1 MWDRHSEEPAG
12 FAPKPKTSPLITLIT
27 LIYADQEK
35 SFDFVCAAP
44 TALGNTN
51 TLAHGLAVG

>member
-35 SFDFVCAAP
+35 SFDFVLCRAYGAREY
-44 TALGNTN
+44 
-51 TLAHGLAVG
+51 